1 MRGKVC
7 NKPCENMACLR
18 LKNIY
23 ENKKDDIEK
32 AIAGCDISGHESE
45 IPCIAEGVAFMSDKP
60 ITRMVNHPY
69 VKSSPETHSHFRD
82 TKQYPLYHK
91 NP

>member
-1 MRGKVC
+1 
-7 NKPCENMACLR
+7 MACLR

-23 ENKKDDIEK
+23 ENKKDEIEK
-32 AIAGCDISGHESE
+32 AIAGCYISEHESE

-69 VKSSPETHSHFRD
+69 VKSSSETHSYFRD
-82 TKQYPLYHK
+82 TEHRPCLLPVTVPYKRF
-91 NP
+91 

>member
-1 MRGKVC
+1 
-7 NKPCENMACLR
+7 MACLR

-23 ENKKDDIEK
+23 KNKKDDIEQ
-32 AIAGCDISGHESE
+32 AIAGCTIHGHESE

-69 VKSSPETHSHFRD
+69 VKSFPETHSHFRD
-82 TKQYPLYHK
+82 TETDLVYSR
-91 NP
+91 